1 MRITDDLPLWLRRV
15 AVVVGATALLLANRP
30 PTLDDLPPE
39 ILTAPAPDAAEPVD
53 ENETLGNRAAVPS
66 SDRAVVDNG
75 MS

>member
-1 MRITDDLPLWLRRV
+1 VRITDDLPLWLRRV

-30 PTLDDLPPE
+30 PALDDLPPE

>member
-1 MRITDDLPLWLRRV
+1 MRLTADVQLWLRRV
-15 AVVVGATALLLANRP
+15 AVVIGATALLLANRP
-30 PTLDDLPPE
+30 PALDDLSPE
-39 ILTAPAPDAAEPVD
+39 ILTAPAPDVEEPVD